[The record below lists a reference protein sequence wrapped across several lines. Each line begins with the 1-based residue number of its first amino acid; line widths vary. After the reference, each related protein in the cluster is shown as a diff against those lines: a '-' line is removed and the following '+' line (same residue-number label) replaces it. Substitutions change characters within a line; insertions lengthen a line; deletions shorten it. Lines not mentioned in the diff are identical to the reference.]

1 MTGYPFLRREWLGA
15 LAESGAVA
23 APRSRDD
30 TTGWLDISWRAGGGV
45 LPLYRKA
52 HSWGEY
58 VFDHGWADA
67 YAQHGLRY
75 YPKLVTAI
83 PYTPVTGPRWQLP
96 EGVSDAAGWLW
107 PRVQDALAVHQAS
120 GWHLLF
126 PDQAAT
132 EALADLPLITR
143 LACHFRWCNRGYEVF
158 DDFLAALVSRKRKS
172 LRRERQRVAEQG
184 LSVQRVTGK
193 AIPDAWWAA
202 FYTCYADT
210 YLRRGQ
216 SPYLAPAF
224 FNAIRERMGE
234 QLMVAA
240 AFARD
245 ARQPVAMALYLFD
258 EQGLYGRY
266 WGAVQ
271 DYDALH
277 FELCYY
283 QGIEFAIE
291 RRLEIFDP
299 GVQGEHKL
307 LRGFEP
313 VITRSLHHLVAPAFH
328 EAVADF
334 CQREGSAVLAY
345 RDEARTLLPYRAGGA
360 AASGR

>member
-1 MTGYPFLRREWLGA
+1 MTDYPFLRREWLLA

-23 APRSRDD
+23 APGSNDD
-30 TTGWLDISWRAGGGV
+30 RTGWHDISCRAGEGV

-67 YAQHGLRY
+67 YARHGLHY

-83 PYTPVTGPRWQLP
+83 PYTPVTGPRWRLP
-96 EGVSDAAGWLW
+96 QGVSDAAGWLW
-107 PRVQDALAVHQAS
+107 PRIQEALAAHQAS

-126 PDQAAT
+126 PDQAAA
-132 EALADLPLITR
+132 EALAELPLITR
-143 LACHFRWCNRGYEVF
+143 QACHFRWFNRDYQTF

-172 LRRERQRVAEQG
+172 LRRERQRVLEQG
-184 LSVQRVTGK
+184 LTIQRAAGA
-193 AIPDAWWAA
+193 AIPAHWWDV
-202 FYTCYADT
+202 FYACYADT

-224 FNAIRERMGE
+224 FRAIREQMGE
-234 QLMVAA
+234 QLMLTA
-240 AFARD
+240 AFAD
-245 ARQPVAMALYLFD
+245 NPEQPVAMAIYLFD
-258 EQGLYGRY
+258 GQGLYGRY
-266 WGAVQ
+266 WGALQ

-291 RRLEIFDP
+291 QQLALFDP

-313 VITRSLHHLVAPAFH
+313 VITRSLHHLVEPAFH
-328 EAVADF
+328 QAVADF
-334 CQREGSAVLAY
+334 CEREAHAVLAY
-345 RDEARTLLPYRAGGA
+345 RDEARTLLPYRAG
-360 AASGR
+360 